1 MTAIAAILS
10 RADRERLLERLTEL
24 RGTDR
29 EMRKPGTPAAPGEP
43 VPLHRT
49 AAPLRVIQGETTD

>member
-10 RADRERLLERLTEL
+10 RADRERLLERLLEL

-29 EMRKPGTPAAPGEP
+29 EMRKPGTLASPGEP
-43 VPLHRT
+43 VPLHR
-49 AAPLRVIQGETTD
+49 ANSGAGAERTTS

>member
-1 MTAIAAILS
+1 MTAIAAMLA

-24 RGTDR
+24 RDADR
-29 EMRKPGTPAAPGEP
+29 EMRKPGTLAAPGEP

-49 AAPLRVIQGETTD
+49 THSTAAERITP